1 MKSGAREG
9 DGTNMPCTAD
19 VILYGGGPGPN
30 DGLGPKERVWNG
42 LALDAVEEEWSDAF
56 MDVGG
61 NVRRL
66 V

>member
-1 MKSGAREG
+1 
-9 DGTNMPCTAD
+9 MPCTAD